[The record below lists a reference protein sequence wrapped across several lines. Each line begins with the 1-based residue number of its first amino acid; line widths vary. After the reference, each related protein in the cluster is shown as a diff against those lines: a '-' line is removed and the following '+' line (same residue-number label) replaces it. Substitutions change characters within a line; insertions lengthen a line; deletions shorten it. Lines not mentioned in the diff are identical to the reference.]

1 MSASLPYLSPRVGGG
16 VRDVFSLV
24 ASVSLS
30 LTPRTDHLQR
40 KGGKS
45 VEGGARVGWEGT
57 W

>member
-1 MSASLPYLSPRVGGG
+1 MSASLPYLSTRIGGG
-16 VRDVFSLV
+16 VRDGFTLV

-40 KGGKS
+40 KVGKS
-45 VEGGARVGWEGT
+45 VEGGARAGGEGT

>member
-16 VRDVFSLV
+16 VRDDFTLV
-24 ASVSLS
+24 TWVSLS

-45 VEGGARVGWEGT
+45 IEGGARAGGEGT

>member
-16 VRDVFSLV
+16 VRDGFALV

-30 LTPRTDHLQR
+30 LTPLTDHLQR

-45 VEGGARVGWEGT
+45 VEGGVGAGGEGT

>member
-16 VRDVFSLV
+16 VRDGFALV

-30 LTPRTDHLQR
+30 LTPRKDHLQG

-45 VEGGARVGWEGT
+45 VEDGARAGGEGT

>member
-1 MSASLPYLSPRVGGG
+1 MFASLSYLSPCSGGE
-16 VRDVFSLV
+16 VRYGFALV

-40 KGGKS
+40 KGDKS
-45 VEGGARVGWEGT
+45 VEGGARAGGEGT